1 MAEIVSWKSI
11 IKPFMGSLARYWE
24 DIRTA
29 KDKEKNELSS

>member
-1 MAEIVSWKSI
+1 
-11 IKPFMGSLARYWE
+11 MGSLARYWE

>member
-1 MAEIVSWKSI
+1 
-11 IKPFMGSLARYWE
+11 MGSLARYWV